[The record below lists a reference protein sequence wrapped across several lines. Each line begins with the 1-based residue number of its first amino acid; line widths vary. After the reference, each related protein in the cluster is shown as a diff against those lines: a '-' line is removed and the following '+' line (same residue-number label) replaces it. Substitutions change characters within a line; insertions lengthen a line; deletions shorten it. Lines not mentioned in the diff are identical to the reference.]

1 MATNSVQ
8 DQMTTLTQSGSLGMK
23 MDALPTDIDMGQQL
37 TGQIPEDAT
46 KKDVVT
52 GDAFRPQD
60 KFPAIQSTKVT
71 TEELKIPFTDRQL
84 LGMGQA
90 AERKVEIDWKKANPN
105 ISVTQVMNFAN
116 PKFKQQWNKYD
127 AFENAS
133 GELISLAGMSEIER
147 IDVADRFGATK
158 MIQYGENVE
167 DTVTYDIPYAEK
179 IIELVRLPDEIKT
192 G

>member
-8 DQMTTLTQSGSLGMK
+8 DQMSTLTQSGSLGMK

-52 GDAFRPQD
+52 GDAFRPKELTRD
-60 KFPAIQSTKVT
+60 RFPAIKSTTVT

-90 AERKVEIDWKKANPN
+90 AEREVKIDWKKANPD

-147 IDVADRFGATK
+147 IDVADRWSDFLMK
-158 MIQYGENVE
+158 LKRVN
-167 DTVTYDIPYAEK
+167 K
-179 IIELVRLPDEIKT
+179 RLT
-192 G
+192 